1 MKGILTLIGLL
12 TVLQSID
19 QTDQVLLTTV
29 QREAKKMSEAF
40 HKGDYETFMDLT
52 HPKTIEMLGS
62 REKMKKLLEGG
73 MGPGIE
79 FVSTEIAQAKKL
91 FKNGETY
98 QCAMKQKQVMK
109 FDGKPFLITGW
120 LIGISYDAGAS
131 WSFISVSNNTLSTM
145 QQYFPELDDKLPV
158 KPQKEPKA
166 INN

>member
-1 MKGILTLIGLL
+1 MKGKLSFIYLLIALQATAQTDRQLL
-12 TVLQSID
+12 TD
-19 QTDQVLLTTV
+19 V
-29 QREAKKMSEAF
+29 QNEAQKMSEAF

-79 FVSTEIAQAKKL
+79 FVSMEIIQAKKL

-98 QCAMKQKQVMK
+98 QCAMKQKQVIK

-120 LIGISYDAGAS
+120 LVGISYDAGAT
-131 WSFISVSNNTLSTM
+131 WSFISVSNNTLATM
-145 QQYFPELDDKLPV
+145 QQFFPELDDKLPV
-158 KPQKEPKA
+158 KPQKEPRA